1 MIFAGQVRAAR
12 ALFGVD
18 QRALAERLGLSPPT
32 IQPMAAS
39 DGLIHGNVDQLMQA
53 AGALSASGIQLI
65 DDGAPSKG
73 VRPSSP
79 A

>member
-1 MIFAGQVRAAR
+1 MISAGQVRAAR

-32 IQPMAAS
+32 IQPTAAN
-39 DGLIHGNVDQLMQA
+39 DGLIHGNVDWLMQM
-53 AGALSASGIQLI
+53 AGARSASEIQLI
-65 DDGAPSKG
+65 DDGAPNKG